1 MKVLIKL
8 KNQVDELERLQ
19 HFVEKIG
26 GELGLDMELV
36 MNMKLVM
43 EEMVS
48 NVIFYGYPKDTEGTI
63 ELAVDLD
70 EKELTFVLSD
80 QGCEFDPT
88 LTEEPDLN
96 INPAK
101 RRIGGMGIFIA
112 KHIMDSVA
120 YQRQEGKNI
129 LIMKKNISNYDT
141 NI

>member
-1 MKVLIKL
+1 
-8 KNQVDELERLQ
+8 
-19 HFVEKIG
+19 
-26 GELGLDMELV
+26 
-36 MNMKLVM
+36 
-43 EEMVS
+43 
-48 NVIFYGYPKDTEGTI
+48 
-63 ELAVDLD
+63 
-70 EKELTFVLSD
+70 LTFVLSD

-96 INPAK
+96 INPAE